1 MFSSSTACPYTMA
14 DLALWY
20 VHSRKD
26 GLLAL
31 TSFHVTST
39 AAAKFFSLQRPS
51 PSANMGLER
60 NCCTSARSVED
71 LHGSTYCL
79 PAGLAPAK
87 VGWQHMRIHCWHIT
101 WLLGFLLLLLRCIR
115 LGLLGLLLGCH
126 AGKEESAS
134 TFGRS
139 HWLHICLLE
148 HRFLLSCQDAIGQ
161 NQVSSLVMYSQRKI
175 KHAAIWIKV
184 PVLS

>member
-1 MFSSSTACPYTMA
+1 MA

-39 AAAKFFSLQRPS
+39 AAAKSFSLQRPS

-60 NCCTSARSVED
+60 NCCRSARSVED

-79 PAGLAPAK
+79 PPGSGSGEGWLATYAHPLLAHHLASWFSSSSSSVHSAWASWAASSGAMRAKRNLRRRLAG
-87 VGWQHMRIHCWHIT
+87 
-101 WLLGFLLLLLRCIR
+101 
-115 LGLLGLLLGCH
+115 
-126 AGKEESAS
+126 
-134 TFGRS
+134 
-139 HWLHICLLE
+139 
-148 HRFLLSCQDAIGQ
+148 AIGCT
-161 NQVSSLVMYSQRKI
+161 SACWSTGFFFPHSFLRPSARSQCN
-175 KHAAIWIKV
+175 
-184 PVLS
+184 